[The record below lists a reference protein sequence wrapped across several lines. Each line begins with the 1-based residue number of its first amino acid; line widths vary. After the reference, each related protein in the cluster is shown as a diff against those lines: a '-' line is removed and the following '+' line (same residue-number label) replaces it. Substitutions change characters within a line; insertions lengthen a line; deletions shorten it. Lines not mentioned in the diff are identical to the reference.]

1 MLYDLFS
8 DFFGDDLNIFMQTPH
23 TSAQQTVPNAVCPKC
38 RTSLAAFS
46 KTGRLGCPYCYEE
59 FKPYLTQVLKSIH
72 GNVLHTGKIAKNAS
86 EKLKTKRELEQL
98 SKQLDEAVAKQDFER
113 AATLRDQINAL
124 KQKGDA

>member
-1 MLYDLFS
+1 
-8 DFFGDDLNIFMQTPH
+8 MQTPH

-46 KTGRLGCPYCYEE
+46 KTGRLGCPHCYEE
-59 FKPYLTQVLKSIH
+59 FKPYLTQVLKAS
-72 GNVLHTGKIAKNAS
+72 TATRCTQAKLRKTQS

-113 AATLRDQINAL
+113 AATLRDQINTL

>member
-8 DFFGDDLNIFMQTPH
+8 DFFGDDLNLFMQTPH

-72 GNVLHTGKIAKNAS
+72 GNVLHTGKIA
-86 EKLKTKRELEQL
+86 EKCERE
-98 SKQLDEAVAKQDFER
+98 AKDKAR
-113 AATLRDQINAL
+113 AGAA
-124 KQKGDA
+124 